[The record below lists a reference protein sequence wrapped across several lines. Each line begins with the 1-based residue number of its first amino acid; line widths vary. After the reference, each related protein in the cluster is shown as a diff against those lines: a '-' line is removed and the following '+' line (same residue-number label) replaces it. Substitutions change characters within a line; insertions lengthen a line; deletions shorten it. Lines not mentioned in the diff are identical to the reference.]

1 MKAIAQ
7 QEQPTVGLRVWQH
20 GVVFLLACAV
30 IISRRP
36 DAVFHVQFYAEDGH
50 VWYADAYN
58 LGWWPALFRT
68 WTGYFLT
75 LPRIAAS
82 LALLVPL
89 YRVPLFLNLV
99 AIFVQALPVNLLL
112 TVRSS
117 VWGSLRF
124 RSLLAGMY
132 VILPNCSEISYGITD
147 ANFLLALSAFILLM
161 AYAPQSI
168 KWRLFDIFILLLCG
182 LSGPFCIFLL
192 PLSVFL
198 VWKYRDRWRYV
209 PVGIFAFSCLVQL
222 LSLLVL
228 VDPEKVVF
236 IQPGIAGGEL
246 GGLVG

>member
-124 RSLLAGMY
+124 RSLLAGM
-132 VILPNCSEISYGITD
+132 
-147 ANFLLALSAFILLM
+147 
-161 AYAPQSI
+161 
-168 KWRLFDIFILLLCG
+168 
-182 LSGPFCIFLL
+182 
-192 PLSVFL
+192 
-198 VWKYRDRWRYV
+198 
-209 PVGIFAFSCLVQL
+209 
-222 LSLLVL
+222 
-228 VDPEKVVF
+228 
-236 IQPGIAGGEL
+236 
-246 GGLVG
+246 